1 MTTTTDSEPLTAAP
15 KLVLPDVKMNLCR
28 PNGSGDCAPV
38 RARCIRNEL
47 CTSRK
52 AAGFVRHVEFDVA
65 GTPLEGAIRPG
76 QAFGVIPPG
85 VDSNGKPHKV
95 RLYSVASPTR
105 GDDPERPGCV
115 ISTTVKRTIDEHWET
130 NKLFLGVASNYLC
143 DLQEGDE
150 ALLTG
155 PSGRRFLLP
164 ENAAD
169 FDYLFIA
176 TGTGI
181 APFRGMLMDLLEGR
195 LEHGDWRP
203 EHGDRRHEA
212 SDDRGAPA
220 SRLRPPASSRLRS
233 PASSPPNITLLMGS
247 AYETDLLY
255 HDVLLAM
262 QERHDNFTYM
272 TALSRQAQP
281 DGRDPMYV
289 QGRLKTDRDHFLPL
303 LAGEKTLIYICGV
316 AGMEVGVFR
325 ELATMLTGETLE
337 QYLKVDPK
345 ALAEVVHWDRKT
357 LKHVKC
363 TERVFLEVYD

>member
-1 MTTTTDSEPLTAAP
+1 MTTTTDSEPLTAGTP
-15 KLVLPDVKMNLCR
+15 PIVLPDVKMNLCR
-28 PNGSGDCAPV
+28 PTAPV

-52 AAGFVRHVEFDVA
+52 AAGFVRHVEFDVS

-85 VDSNGKPHKV
+85 VDASGKPHKV
-95 RLYSVASPTR
+95 RLYSAASPSR
-105 GDDPERPGCV
+105 GDDPERPGAV
-115 ISTTVKRTIDEHWET
+115 ISTTVKRTIDEHWDT
-130 NKLFLGVASNYLC
+130 HKLFLGVASNYLC

-164 ENAAD
+164 ENAGE

-181 APFRGMLMDLLEGR
+181 APFRGMLIDLLES
-195 LEHGDWRP
+195 DP
-203 EHGDRRHEA
+203 EA
-212 SDDRGAPA
+212 
-220 SRLRPPASSRLRS
+220 
-233 PASSPPNITLLMGS
+233 NVTLLMGS
-247 AYETDLLY
+247 PYETDLLY
-255 HDVLLAM
+255 HDFLLSLAAKH
-262 QERHDNFTYM
+262 ENFTYI
-272 TALSRQAQP
+272 TALSRQKQT
-281 DGRDPMYV
+281 DVGRGGHDPMYV

-303 LAGEKTLIYICGV
+303 LASPRTLVYICGV
-316 AGMEVGVFR
+316 AGMEVGIFR

-337 QYLKVDPK
+337 QYLKVEPA

-363 TERVFLEVYD
+363 TERVFVEVYD